1 MLTRPVKGASTRNP
15 SALQQR
21 AERCSGSVLADIIRF
36 EPRDRDGAAAGF
48 LDGLD
53 VGGAEDAAF
62 LEGDL
67 AVAQR
72 MSQDSADAILDGEF
86 GEDHRVGWPWRAAV
100 SCART
105 ETAISAGDLAP
116 MARPAG
122 PWMRASAAL
131 SKPASDRRCRR
142 AAWVFLLPS
151 EPI

>member
-1 MLTRPVKGASTRNP
+1 MRRSLGA
-15 SALQQR
+15 QQR
-21 AERCSGSVLADIIRF
+21 AERGGGGVLADIVRL
-36 EPRDRDGAAAGF
+36 EPRDGDGAAAAV
-48 LDGLD
+48 LDGFD
-53 VGGAEDAAF
+53 VGGAQDPAL
-62 LEGDL
+62 LEGEL

-72 MSQDSADAILDGEF
+72 VGEDSAGALFDREF

-100 SCART
+100 NCART
-105 ETAISAGDLAP
+105 EIAISAGDLAP

-131 SKPASDRRCRR
+131 SKPASDKRCRR